1 MTRQPLVLHGGLF
14 AGVAVGAAVLAALWP
29 ASGAVRSVALAGVGA
44 CVVTGVFALLMKRR
58 AGSLNG
64 ALLAVVVVFGIRALV
79 VTAGAALA
87 AKRGGGAM
95 PFVWGFFGTYFP
107 MQWVEVSYLLSAA
120 KQAKSQE
127 VERR

>member
-1 MTRQPLVLHGGLF
+1 MKRDPLVLHGGVF
-14 AGVAVGAAVLAALWP
+14 AGVAVGAVMLAALWP
-29 ASGAVRSVALAGVGA
+29 ASGPTRAVAVAGVGA
-44 CVVTGVFALLMKRR
+44 CVLTGALALWLKRR

-64 ALLAVVVVFGIRALV
+64 ALLAVVVVFGLRALV
-79 VTAGAALA
+79 ATAGAALA
-87 AKRGGGAM
+87 AGHGGGAM

-107 MQWVEVSYLLSAA
+107 LQWVEVSYLLATA